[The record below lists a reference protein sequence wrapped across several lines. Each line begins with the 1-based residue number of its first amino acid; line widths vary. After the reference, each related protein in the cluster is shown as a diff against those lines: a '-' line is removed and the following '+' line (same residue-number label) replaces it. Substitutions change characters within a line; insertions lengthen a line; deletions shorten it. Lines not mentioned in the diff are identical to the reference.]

1 MSLLLSLFFFGLMD
15 QLCTTQIKP
24 QIANR
29 LFITNNPTLTTIALE
44 KPFCV
49 FGSDSCS
56 GCNVYLYGVDVASSG
71 LAVVDDNGVPLNSN
85 FQRTNG
91 GRLAPYKVASFG
103 LPNCKSPPQFD
114 NAQDLT
120 QIANI
125 LDKYLVRIG
134 DNVTCL
140 TDPNYLGICNPPLS
154 EGTTYRFRYILVNS
168 TGKMADQTLWSDSI
182 TTRTVKDMSRIDTW
196 PGRRSGGMIVITS
209 ILSVLVFLLLAAF
222 AAAVLTSMMGGSPT
236 GANATMHE
244 SRTTQQASSEAYS
257 GVLRGSSL
265 ERERY
270 VPKPQA

>member
-1 MSLLLSLFFFGLMD
+1 MTLLLSLLFFGLVD
-15 QLCTTQIKP
+15 RLYTVKP

-29 LFITNNPTLTTIALE
+29 LLITNNPTLTTIALE

-56 GCNVYLYGVDVASSG
+56 SCDVYLYGVDVASSN
-71 LAVVDDNGVPLNSN
+71 LVVVDDNSVPLNST
-85 FQRTNG
+85 FQKTNG

-103 LPNCKSPPQFD
+103 LPNCKSPAFD
-114 NAQDLT
+114 SAQDLA

-140 TDPNYLGICNPPLS
+140 TDPNYLGICNSPLS
-154 EGTTYRFRYILVNS
+154 EGTSYRFRYILVNS

-182 TTRTVKDMSRIDTW
+182 TTRAVKDMSRIDTW
-196 PGRRSGGMIVITS
+196 PGRRSGGMIVIAS
-209 ILSVLVFLLLAAF
+209 ILSVLVFFLLVAF
-222 AAAVLTSMMGGSPT
+222 AAAVLTSMMGEST
-236 GANATMHE
+236 SDANTATYE
-244 SRTTQQASSEAYS
+244 SRISQQASSETYS